1 MAWLKLTASDDPFRA
16 RFPVAVN
23 ASALGSSADKDVTF
37 IVPPTLEL
45 FWASLGTDG
54 FDLRV
59 TDADGI
65 TVIQHK
71 LTTSGGQA
79 FNHANRLC
87 EVNVF
92 GQSGSVAWEA
102 QQSSIAWLWV
112 YVGDPDAGDAAVSA
126 SASSPLTGALTA
138 EAAADVVMVTDPTP
152 DRARPDNR
160 RAKSSGERRAFWFDF
175 SPGLRTA
182 QRAFSDRL
190 QLEEVNYVEV
200 STVSA
205 GSGASIE
212 VEASTR
218 FAGTALVR
226 VVVAGG
232 SDGTDYTLIVKAS
245 TISPNDST
253 FQILEGRLLIQVRD
267 QDDA

>member
-1 MAWLKLTASDDPFRA
+1 MAWLKLTGSDDPFRA
-16 RFPVAVN
+16 RFPIAVN
-23 ASALGSSADKDVTF
+23 ASALGSSTNKDVLVT
-37 IVPPTLEL
+37 VPPTLEL

-54 FDLRV
+54 YDLRV

-65 TVIQHK
+65 TVIDHK
-71 LTTSGGQA
+71 LTTSGA
-79 FNHANRLC
+79 LSYSHANRLC
-87 EVNVF
+87 EINVF
-92 GQSGSVAWEA
+92 GQSGAVPWEA
-102 QQSSIAWLWV
+102 QQSSIAMLWV
-112 YVGDPDAGDAAVSA
+112 YVGDPDAGDAAATASVS
-126 SASSPLTGALTA
+126 SALTGAMTA
-138 EAAADVVMVTDPTP
+138 EAAADVVLVTDPTP

-190 QLEEVNYVEV
+190 ELEEINYIEV
-200 STVSA
+200 SSVSA

-226 VVVAGG
+226 VVVSGG

-253 FQILEGRLLIQVRD
+253 YQILEGRLLIQVRD
-267 QDDA
+267 QDDV

>member
-1 MAWLKLTASDDPFRA
+1 MAWLKLTGSDDPFRA
-16 RFPVAVN
+16 RFPIAVN
-23 ASALGSSADKDVTF
+23 ASALGSSTNKDVLVT
-37 IVPPTLEL
+37 VPPTLEL

-54 FDLRV
+54 YDLRV

-71 LTTSGGQA
+71 LSTG
-79 FNHANRLC
+79 FNHGNRVC
-87 EVNVF
+87 EINVF
-92 GQSGSVAWEA
+92 GQSGSVAWQA
-102 QQSSIAWLWV
+102 QQSSIAMLWV
-112 YVGDPDAGDAAVSA
+112 YVGDPDAGDAAA
-126 SASSPLTGALTA
+126 SASVSSALTGALTA
-138 EAAADVVMVTDPTP
+138 EAGADVVLVTDPTP
-152 DRARPDNR
+152 DLARPDNR

-190 QLEEVNYVEV
+190 ELEEINYVEV
-200 STVSA
+200 SSVSA

-226 VVVAGG
+226 VVVSGG

-245 TISPNDST
+245 TISPDDST
-253 FQILEGRLLIQVRD
+253 YQILEGRLLIQVRD
-267 QDDA
+267 QDDV